1 MKGTTE
7 FQVGRVLCGADFS
20 ELSDLALKYAAAG
33 AKAYG
38 AELTVFH
45 AEYFDL
51 PTYFTAAEV
60 EQLTVQIKGLRRE
73 VGDLLRQHVQTVL
86 GPLANEIS
94 IAYAVKET
102 RPVDGVLA
110 MANEAKADLIVLGT
124 HGRRG
129 ASRVWL
135 GSVVEGVAR
144 QAEVPLFVVRQKEH
158 DFIDASQPRV
168 APHLKSILCAV
179 GGDESGRAAMRVAAS
194 IAKRFQALLV
204 PVCVVGST
212 NGTSLPAAD
221 ADLRSWV
228 EATFETECL
237 VKPIDREHH
246 PAEAI
251 LAMAADRKADLIVL
265 GRQPRAHLWDWFFG
279 GVTELV
285 LRHAP
290 APVLMVPPRV
300 S

>member
-1 MKGTTE
+1 MG
-7 FQVGRVLCGADFS
+7 VAPGGADFS

-60 EQLTVQIKGLRRE
+60 EQLTAHIKGLRRD
-73 VGDLLRQHVQTVL
+73 VGELLRQHVQTLL

-102 RPVDGVLA
+102 RPV
-110 MANEAKADLIVLGT
+110 
-124 HGRRG
+124 
-129 ASRVWL
+129 
-135 GSVVEGVAR
+135 EGM
-144 QAEVPLFVVRQKEH
+144 L
-158 DFIDASQPRV
+158 
-168 APHLKSILCAV
+168 
-179 GGDESGRAAMRVAAS
+179 
-194 IAKRFQALLV
+194 
-204 PVCVVGST
+204 T
-212 NGTSLPAAD
+212 
-221 ADLRSWV
+221 
-228 EATFETECL
+228 
-237 VKPIDREHH
+237 
-246 PAEAI
+246 
-251 LAMAADRKADLIVL
+251 MAADRKADLIVL